1 MVITLTQYSGAIL
14 GPIAK
19 LLGLLM
25 NGIFNVLDM
34 VGIPNIGLSII
45 LFTFVIYLL
54 MIPLTIKQQKFSKL
68 SAKMNPELQA
78 ITAKYKGKK
87 DNDSMMR
94 MNQETKALYEKYGTS
109 PTGSCLPLL
118 IQMPILLALYRVISN
133 MPAYVT
139 QVKESFTPFVDKLIA
154 QPGSSE
160 FIQTFRDASYFKGQF
175 SNDLFV
181 NGDTEFVRNTFIDV
195 LNRASSAEW
204 TSLGD
209 KFPSLAGDISNTLVN
224 LNEYNNFLGMNIANS
239 PSFIVREAISTGAFI
254 LIAGALLVPLLAA
267 LTQWLNTKLMPQ
279 PQSAASNADST
290 MNTMESSMKTMNV
303 MMPVMS
309 AVFCY
314 TLPAGMGIYWI
325 AGAVVRSI
333 QQIVINKHI
342 DKMDFD
348 EVIKKNIEKVN
359 KKREKAGLPPQS
371 VSNNAKIHTKSMNT
385 SKTQLSQAEKEA
397 AIAKSTEFYS
407 KNAKPGSIAA
417 KANMVKQYNEKNN
430 K

>member
-181 NGDTEFVRNTFIDV
+181 NGD
-195 LNRASSAEW
+195 SSQQ
-204 TSLGD
+204 
-209 KFPSLAGDISNTLVN
+209 KFSFD
-224 LNEYNNFLGMNIANS
+224 FLD
-239 PSFIVREAISTGAFI
+239 F
-254 LIAGALLVPLLAA
+254 
-267 LTQWLNTKLMPQ
+267 
-279 PQSAASNADST
+279 
-290 MNTMESSMKTMNV
+290 
-303 MMPVMS
+303 
-309 AVFCY
+309 
-314 TLPAGMGIYWI
+314 
-325 AGAVVRSI
+325 
-333 QQIVINKHI
+333 
-342 DKMDFD
+342 KM
-348 EVIKKNIEKVN
+348 
-359 KKREKAGLPPQS
+359 
-371 VSNNAKIHTKSMNT
+371 
-385 SKTQLSQAEKEA
+385 
-397 AIAKSTEFYS
+397 
-407 KNAKPGSIAA
+407 
-417 KANMVKQYNEKNN
+417 
-430 K
+430 